1 MKTAAMP
8 FMGHLEELR
17 NRLIK
22 SLIAVGVGAIVAFTF
37 SDQLLALL
45 AHPYEV
51 AQPGETL
58 VYFRPTEAFSLV
70 MRISLFGGIVL
81 ASPVILYQLWR
92 FIAPA
97 LSPREKKWAI
107 PLTAVFALLFAAG
120 IVTGFWALGRGLGF
134 LLGFG
139 GDALT
144 PLIGA
149 EAYFTFATRFLLA
162 FGISFEFPVF
172 IFAAAAIGAVSS
184 RQLRHGRRWAV
195 LIIVIFA
202 AVITPSGD
210 PLTLLLMAV
219 PMYLLYEATILAI
232 RAILKK

>member
-17 NRLIK
+17 SRLIK
-22 SLIAVGVGAIVAFTF
+22 SLIAIAIGTIVAFAF
-37 SDQLLALL
+37 SDWLLELL

-51 AQPGETL
+51 AQPGENL

-81 ASPVILYQLWR
+81 ASPVVLYQTWR
-92 FIAPA
+92 FVAPA
-97 LSPREKKWAI
+97 LSPREKKWAV
-107 PLTAVFALLFAAG
+107 PLAAVFAILFVAG
-120 IVTGFWALGRGLGF
+120 VVTGYWALARGLGF

-162 FGISFEFPVF
+162 FGVAFEFPVF
-172 IFAAAAIGAVSS
+172 VFAAAAIGAVSS
-184 RQLRHGRRWAV
+184 AQLRHARRWAI

-219 PMYLLYEATILAI
+219 PMYLLYEVTILAI